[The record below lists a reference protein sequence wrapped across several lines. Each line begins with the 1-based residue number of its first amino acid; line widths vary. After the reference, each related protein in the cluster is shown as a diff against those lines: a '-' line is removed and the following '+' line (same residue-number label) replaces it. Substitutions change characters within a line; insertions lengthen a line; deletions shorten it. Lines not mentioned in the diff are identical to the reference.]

1 MHIKLHHSLSD
12 DPRARQAQQLTRA
25 CVHCGFCLETCPT
38 YLDQRDER
46 DSPRGRIYLI
56 KQLMEEGEAS
66 SNTLQHLDRCL
77 TCRSCETTCPSG
89 MRYGELL
96 DIGREVAEQAA
107 PRPLHQR
114 LMRWL
119 LRKTITTRPLL
130 HTGLAMARL
139 LRPLLPPAL
148 ATRIPLKKAPGKHS
162 AGKAAATRTMIILE
176 GCVQEAATP
185 QTNAAARRLLGNFGI
200 ALVSAS
206 KAGCCGALNHHL
218 SASADARREV
228 RRNIDAWWP
237 LIENGAEAIIS
248 SASGCGAMLADYGRL
263 LADDPAYADKAARVA
278 ALSCDLAQVV
288 STLPL
293 DQLSLNTAVGKVS
306 VHTPCTLQHALGQAG
321 TVEAILRR
329 AGFELANTRDNH
341 LCCGSAGSYSLLQK
355 DISARLREKKLDALT
370 ADNPALIVSANIGC
384 QLHLH
389 SADGPPVLH
398 WIELLEP
405 TANH

>member
-1 MHIKLHHSLSD
+1 MHIELHNTLTD

-56 KQLMEEGEAS
+56 KQLMQEGEAS
-66 SNTLQHLDRCL
+66 SSTLQHLDRCL

-96 DIGREVAEQAA
+96 DIGREMAEQAA

-114 LMRWL
+114 LLRWL

-130 HTGLAMARL
+130 ETGLAVARV
-139 LRPLLPPAL
+139 LRPMLPATL
-148 ATRIPLKKAPGKHS
+148 ATRIPVKKASGEPPVRQ
-162 AGKAAATRTMIILE
+162 AAATRTMIVLD
-176 GCVQEAATP
+176 GCVQAAATP
-185 QTNAAARRLLGNFGI
+185 QTNAAARRVLDRFGI
-200 ALVSAS
+200 ELVSAR

-218 SASADARREV
+218 SAPGDARGEL

-248 SASGCGAMLADYGRL
+248 SASGCGAMLTDYGRL
-263 LADDPAYADKAARVA
+263 LADDPAYATKAARVA
-278 ALSCDLAQVV
+278 ALSCDLAQVI

-293 DQLSLNTAVGKVS
+293 EQLSLNTAVGKVA
-306 VHTPCTLQHALGQAG
+306 VHTPCTLQHALGQPD
-321 TVEAILRR
+321 TVETILRQ
-329 AGFELANTRDNH
+329 AGFELADTRDQH

-370 ADNPALIVSANIGC
+370 ADKPALIVSANIGC

-398 WIELLEP
+398 WIELLDP
-405 TANH
+405 SANH